1 MTYAKQRHI
10 DALMVCVDKEQQGK
24 GIASELIEYA
34 FTKDKVYRVTTGCLK
49 ENIRSE
55 RVMQKNGLIKE
66 AEHVDYEW
74 HDGRMKT
81 RLKYR
86 LLKKEWEKR

>member
-1 MTYAKQRHI
+1 M
-10 DALMVCVDKEQQGK
+10 
-24 GIASELIEYA
+24 
-34 FTKDKVYRVTTGCLK
+34 YRVTTGCLK

-55 RVMQKNGLIKE
+55 RVMQKNGMIKE

-74 HDGRMKT
+74 HDGHMKT

-86 LLKKEWEKR
+86 LLKKEWGQSRYI